1 LKRKIRKN
9 NNPLFLK
16 KHAYGFT
23 EREMEQGLYRNTK
36 IIVVDDEVETL
47 NLIKEYLSEKGI
59 NVAVAENGE
68 KAMELIREYSYN
80 IAILD
85 LYLPDTTGLEL
96 LREISESYPKMQ
108 VIMITGYGTIH
119 DAVECMKM
127 GAADFTTKPLRLDH
141 ILLTINKLIEKTRL
155 VEEAEM
161 ADYYRMLSHTDE
173 LTGLFNLRHL
183 IPTLKREVER
193 HVRYD
198 HNLGV
203 AMLDI
208 DNFKK
213 YNDTNGHEAGNRL
226 LVNLAQTLRHNTR
239 NCDLRTRY
247 GGEEFVIV
255 FPETTPAES
264 SIVAQRICRSLENN
278 LGITVTIGLA
288 SLPINSINAEEL
300 IKMADRAMYWGKRN
314 GKNQIVVYSQDTVSF
329 K

>member
-1 LKRKIRKN
+1 
-9 NNPLFLK
+9 
-16 KHAYGFT
+16 
-23 EREMEQGLYRNTK
+23 MEQGLYRNTK
-36 IIVVDDEVETL
+36 IIVVDDEIETL

-68 KAMELIREYSYN
+68 KAMELIREYSFN

-96 LREISESYPKMQ
+96 LREISESYPKIQ

-127 GAADFTTKPLRLDH
+127 GAADFITKPLLLDH
-141 ILLTINKLIEKTRL
+141 IHLTINKLIEKNRL

-239 NCDLRTRY
+239 NCDLLTRY

-288 SLPINSINAEEL
+288 SLPINSNNAEEL